1 VVKRGDVYLADL
13 GNPIGHEQAASRPV
27 LIVSAQR
34 WLDSRPPVVTVLPF
48 TRTRRERAT
57 HVEVEPGRSGLQ
69 ATSYAKCED
78 IRAVSPLRL
87 GKRFGSVDPAAMMQV
102 EAILRRLLAL

>member
-1 VVKRGDVYLADL
+1 MRRGEIYLADL
-13 GNPIGHEQAASRPV
+13 GDPIGHEQAMSRPV
-27 LIVSAQR
+27 LIVSAQP
-34 WLDSRPPVVTVLPF
+34 WLDSEPPVVTVIPF

-57 HVEVEPGRSGLQ
+57 HVEVEPGESGLA

-87 GKRFGSVDPAAMMQV
+87 RKRYGTADPALMMRV
-102 EAILRRLLAL
+102 EAILRRVLGL